1 MTDNSKKDDSKYLYF
16 LFSLLPKTKRPVL
29 GPVFLHVR
37 CVRGNFGRA
46 EPGQN
51 PANSARIRLAI

>member
-29 GPVFLHVR
+29 GPAFLHV
-37 CVRGNFGRA
+37 RA

>member
-16 LFSLLPKTKRPVL
+16 LFSLLPKTKRPV
-29 GPVFLHVR
+29 FLHV
-37 CVRGNFGRA
+37 RA